1 MSADGVVAGE
11 AAKEYVLS
19 QDIELDTV
27 VRHRLVHLINT
38 VYNTTWSCMCYLFF
52 LAFLFSIDPS
62 WDCLLGMVIS
72 FFNNLVI
79 PHNYRT
85 TL

>member
-38 VYNTTWSCMCYLFF
+38 VYNTTWSCMCYFYLLFHFF
-52 LAFLFSIDPS
+52 LYVDSS
-62 WDCLLGMVIS
+62 RDCLLEIVIS
-72 FFNNLVI
+72 LQGYLNRN
-79 PHNYRT
+79 
-85 TL
+85 